1 MTDLLQFLG
10 TQLQNNQ
17 FFQGGLIMGIA
28 MAIWAYVRGWPA
40 TIGGWIVYHMTV
52 ELDIPDTDPAFRWVN
67 EWLAAHHYS
76 KRRARR
82 LTVSSI
88 KADKDNF
95 NDRQERVVVL
105 APAPGRHWLWHRRRL
120 LILKR
125 DRNTQTDQGNGGRR
139 RPFMETFNIRVL
151 GRNRAPALRLIEE
164 AHAFAQPAQDEL
176 ELHQV
181 DCQGYWDLLARRKT
195 RSADSVILAGGIER
209 VLADVQNFVD
219 SREWYTQRGVP
230 YRRGYLLHGLPG
242 NGKTSLILAVASH
255 FRYNLGYVNMADIQF
270 DDGALIRSLAHTP
283 PHTLVVIEDIDCVF
297 RKRDTEVGGVTFSG
311 FLNALDGIASPEG
324 HLLMMTTNHKE
335 LLDPALIRPGRV
347 DVDIEFHNAT
357 AEQASA
363 MFRRFYPDTPG
374 ATVFGQNIPTDVS
387 MAALQGH
394 LVGHKN
400 DPDAAIATLSTLRTP
415 KSK

>member
-10 TQLQNNQ
+10 TQLQSNQ

-40 TIGGWIVYHMTV
+40 TIWGWVVYHTTV

-82 LTVSSI
+82 MTVSSST
-88 KADKDNF
+88 KD
-95 NDRQERVVVL
+95 DHEERVVIL
-105 APAPGRHWLWHRRRL
+105 SPAPGRHWLWHHRRL

-125 DRNTQTDQGNGGRR
+125 DRNTQTDQGSGGRR

-151 GRNRAPALRLIEE
+151 GRNRAPAMKLIEE
-164 AHAFAQPAQDEL
+164 AHKLAQPAQDEL
-176 ELHQV
+176 AIHQV
-181 DCQGYWDLLARRKT
+181 SGDGYWDLLTHRKT
-195 RSADSVILAGGIER
+195 RPADSVILAGGIER
-209 VLADVQNFVD
+209 VLGDVQNFLD
-219 SREWYTQRGVP
+219 NRAWYTQRGVP

-242 NGKTSLILAVASH
+242 NGKTSLILAIASH
-255 FRYNLGYVNMADIQF
+255 FRYNLGYISMASVRF
-270 DDGALIRSLAHTP
+270 GDDDMIRSIAHTP
-283 PHTLVVIEDIDCVF
+283 ARTIVVIEDIDCVF
-297 RKRDTEVGGVTFSG
+297 KKREAGQGGVTFSG

-324 HLLMMTTNHKE
+324 HILMMTTNHKDQ
-335 LLDPALIRPGRV
+335 LDPALIRPGRV

-357 AEQASA
+357 KEQASA

-374 ATVFGQNIPTDVS
+374 ATVFGQNIPANVS
-387 MAALQGH
+387 MATLQGH
-394 LVGHKN
+394 LVGHKT
-400 DPDAAIATLSTLRTP
+400 DPDKAIATLPTLRRA
-415 KSK
+415 K